1 MINADTKE
9 KMNKI
14 KQNLLS
20 LEGYLD
26 AVKTIGNPAFPESIN
41 QAIENVIFKVS
52 FISEQFNEVFD
63 NV

>member
-1 MINADTKE
+1 MNREIKN
-9 KMNKI
+9 KMLQI
-14 KQNLLS
+14 QQNLIS

-26 AVKTIGNPAFPESIN
+26 AVKTIGNPAFPTSLN
-41 QAIENVIFKVS
+41 QAIENAIFKAS